1 MTDSFLRTKALF
13 HRGKKVASPLNHLS
27 VLRGKYKCKYTS
39 EFPST
44 DFSILKEERQWKLS
58 GILPHRLSKWCKQ
71 TYFYETTLLLYR
83 ILRRMSYCPREMMS
97 FWAAAQEWDPS
108 ILPSSSFYCN
118 WKIWWTRSTASMMSY
133 CPVHPGLAAAVHEAA
148 DRRYVTLA
156 QGTATLEPIQS
167 SLLFHG
173 GHLRRWLQVGSP
185 AHLNRWCR
193 FI

>member
-1 MTDSFLRTKALF
+1 MQIYIRISIHWFLYTKGRTTMETVWHTAPSFVQMMQTNILLWNYSFTVYPFLRL
-13 HRGKKVASPLNHLS
+13 
-27 VLRGKYKCKYTS
+27 
-39 EFPST
+39 
-44 DFSILKEERQWKLS
+44 
-58 GILPHRLSKWCKQ
+58 
-71 TYFYETTLLLYR
+71 
-83 ILRRMSYCPREMMS
+83 MSYCPREMMS